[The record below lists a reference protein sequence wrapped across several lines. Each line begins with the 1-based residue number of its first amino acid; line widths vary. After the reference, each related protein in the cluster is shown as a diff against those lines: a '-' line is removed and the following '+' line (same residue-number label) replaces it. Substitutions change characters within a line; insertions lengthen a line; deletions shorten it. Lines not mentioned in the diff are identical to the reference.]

1 MPPRVTRKSAI
12 SRAASPPPDVASRA
26 VVAGESP
33 AAPIP
38 APIPEPIPAQAPA
51 SPLSIKPS
59 HLASLLPSPVAQ
71 TIPSV
76 IVWAAFTASVHLT
89 TPPFTNNLQ
98 SISSICKLSALA
110 LGIVLT
116 LSSANIIPKI
126 AHQILLFVTVPLYVL
141 QSDFSRVTSNF
152 SHLFENSGKVT
163 AHLTALASAD
173 LSTDVQHFLTLAV
186 VLLIFYALFFK
197 AFFGREAAVAFLYG
211 ALAYFIVSSAF
222 IHGETASLLTALT
235 TSGVLL
241 FLALHQFLNA
251 PSAPAAYRNVFLA
264 TAYYIAIIFSLTL
277 RLSVK

>member
-1 MPPRVTRKSAI
+1 MPPRVTRKSAA
-12 SRAASPPPDVASRA
+12 SRAASPPPDVASRVA
-26 VVAGESP
+26 VSGSSP
-33 AAPIP
+33 AVPIP
-38 APIPEPIPAQAPA
+38 VPIPAQAQT

-71 TIPSV
+71 TIPSA
-76 IVWAAFTASVHLT
+76 IVWAVFSASVHLT

-98 SISSICKLSALA
+98 SVSSICKLSALA
-110 LGIVLT
+110 LGIALT

-141 QSDFSRVTSNF
+141 QSDVSRVTSIF
-152 SHLFENSGKVT
+152 SHLFEHSGKVT
-163 AHLTALASAD
+163 AHLTALAGAN
-173 LSTDVQHFLTLAV
+173 LSTDVQHFLTLGV

-197 AFFGREAAVAFLYG
+197 ASYGREAAVIFLYG
-211 ALAYFIVSSAF
+211 ALAYFIGSSAC
-222 IHGETASLLTALT
+222 IQGETAPLLKALT
-235 TSGVLL
+235 TSGLLL

-264 TAYYIAIIFSLTL
+264 AVYYVTIIFSLTL